1 MSNGGVIARAA
12 IVVLALSLLSKLLGV
27 GREAAIAHGFGTT
40 WKADAF
46 YVAYIIPYIFYGV
59 VGAALTSVIVPV
71 HAEYMANGRREEA
84 WRVLSLVI
92 NVTSG
97 VMTLLAVL
105 GVVFAPL
112 LARALGAGFEPG
124 PMQLAARLTAVMMPA
139 VVFMSLAGVFT
150 GILNANNVF
159 GPSAFG
165 PASMNIMI
173 ILGALAG
180 AKFLGVYGLA
190 AGVVAGAISF
200 ALVQLPALRF
210 VGFRYSLCFSVRHP
224 EVQRIAVLMI
234 PVLLASGIMQVYTLI
249 DYRLA
254 SGLAEGSIAALSYA
268 NKLVNLPQG
277 LFVLAVTTAVFPTL
291 SRLFA
296 EEKRAEMAA
305 TLRRAIKMILLL
317 GIPGAVGLII
327 LREPIVA
334 LILERGAFDERSTV
348 ITANALLYYALGLA
362 GLCVNLPLTRGFF
375 AMKDTRTPL
384 YISVASVGVKLIF
397 SLALVRFLQHCGLA
411 LATSLAI
418 LTNMFVL
425 AWLLERRIT
434 GLFDRTFFGFTGGV
448 CLSAVVMGFA
458 VYLLDG
464 WLGTLLGGKGLMLLF
479 RVGLDVAAGA
489 LVFAAAG
496 LVLRLDE
503 LVYVLQRLR
512 GFRQRRAGAPVGNF
526 AEKGRATFSGER
538 RPSP

>member
-1 MSNGGVIARAA
+1 MGNGKVIARAA
-12 IVVLALSLLSKLLGV
+12 VIVLALSLLSKVLGV
-27 GREAAIAHGFGTT
+27 GREAAVAYGFGTS

-46 YVAYIIPYIFYGV
+46 YVAFIIPYIFYGV
-59 VGAALTSVIVPV
+59 VGAALTAVIVPV
-71 HAEYMANGRREEA
+71 YAEYIAQDRKEEA
-84 WRVLSLVI
+84 WRVLSLVVNATFVI
-92 NVTSG
+92 MS
-97 VMTLLAVL
+97 LIAVL

-112 LARALGAGFEPG
+112 FARALGAGFEPA

-139 VVFMSLAGVFT
+139 IIFMGLAGVFT

-173 ILGALAG
+173 ILGALIG
-180 AKFLGVYGLA
+180 AKFLGIYGLA
-190 AGVVAGAISF
+190 AGVVAGAVAF
-200 ALVQLPALRF
+200 AVVQLPALRF
-210 VGFRYSLCFSVRHP
+210 VGFRYSLCFSLRHP
-224 EVQRIAVLMI
+224 EVRRIVVLMI
-234 PVLLASGIMQVYTLI
+234 PVLLASGIMQVYTLV

-254 SGLAEGSIAALSYA
+254 SGLAEGSIAALNYA

-305 TLRRAIKMILLL
+305 TLQRAIKTILLL
-317 GIPGAVGLII
+317 GIPGAVGLIV

-334 LILERGAFDERSTV
+334 LILQRGLFDERSTA
-348 ITANALLYYALGLA
+348 ITANALLYYAVGLA

-384 YISVASVGVKLIF
+384 YISMASVGVKLVF
-397 SLALVRFLQHCGLA
+397 SLVLVRFLQHCGLA

-425 AWLLERRIT
+425 AWLLQRQIP
-434 GLFDRTFFGFTGGV
+434 GLFDRVFFSFTGGV
-448 CLSAVVMGFA
+448 CLSAAFMGLA
-458 VYLLDG
+458 VYFLDG
-464 WLGTLLGGKGLMLLF
+464 YLGTLLGGKGFMLLLV
-479 RVGLDVAAGA
+479 RVGLDVSAGA
-489 LVFAAAG
+489 AVFAAAG

-503 LVYVLQRLR
+503 LLYVVHWLR
-512 GFRQRRAGAPVGNF
+512 GFRQRRAG
-526 AEKGRATFSGER
+526 
-538 RPSP
+538 PSTQRSF